1 MAMMAKMRSL
11 APAFILTV
19 GGLFVLFMV
28 ISDSNVLE
36 ALGGG
41 RTNNIGSV
49 NGEDI
54 TYQEFQT
61 ALDQQIE
68 NQKKQTGKD
77 PDELQIDQ
85 IREQVWDAVVTQKI
99 FGQLIKQYG
108 ITVSDEEVK
117 DVILGA
123 NPPDFLKQNFIDS
136 LGNFNRQF
144 YEQAIFDPQ
153 NKAALVQAEELVRQS
168 RLTQKLQ
175 SMILAAVNVGEDE
188 VKRKYI
194 EQNTNIEADYTLVD
208 LNLIK
213 DADVKVTDADIK
225 AFYEKN
231 INNYKTPPQR
241 KLKFVLF
248 PNVASSDDSQ
258 VVYKNLLNVKNT
270 ISAGD
275 TLGFE
280 QLVNIYSELPYTK
293 DTLAVNVLSG
303 EVVSALNRSNV
314 GAIVGPFATPQG
326 YVLFK
331 YFGAVNSNE
340 LFAEASH
347 ILINQY
353 GSDEKNLVEATKLYD
368 RLVAGA
374 NFQSLAKE
382 FSQDPGSGSKGGA
395 LGYFSK
401 GMMVKEFEDA
411 CFNGVVGVVQKP
423 IKTNYGYHIIKVTD
437 RSNKKYIVE
446 RVVNQVKQSATSRDK
461 NFTDADGFA
470 FNAKK
475 NGFDSESKLMKYK
488 VQETQPFNEQ
498 SGSIPSIG
506 QNKHLVKFAFENG
519 LNTVSDVYKVAAGY
533 VVAQISE
540 VSNEKFK
547 TFEELKD
554 QLKPAVIR
562 EKKFEKL
569 KVIADNLYK
578 KINGDLSK
586 AASVDTNFTVKQTG
600 NFIPAGSIPALGRD
614 YGFMNAAL
622 SVGLNKVSEPVKG
635 SRGYYLIKVTKRT
648 EFDKKTYETQSAT
661 LRNTMLQEKKSR
673 YINQWVSEIKQTAD
687 IVDDRHLFFRQ

>member
-1 MAMMAKMRSL
+1 
-11 APAFILTV
+11 
-19 GGLFVLFMV
+19 
-28 ISDSNVLE
+28 
-36 ALGGG
+36 
-41 RTNNIGSV
+41 
-49 NGEDI
+49 
-54 TYQEFQT
+54 
-61 ALDQQIE
+61 
-68 NQKKQTGKD
+68 
-77 PDELQIDQ
+77 
-85 IREQVWDAVVTQKI
+85 
-99 FGQLIKQYG
+99 
-108 ITVSDEEVK
+108 
-117 DVILGA
+117 
-123 NPPDFLKQNFIDS
+123 
-136 LGNFNRQF
+136 
-144 YEQAIFDPQ
+144 
-153 NKAALVQAEELVRQS
+153 
-168 RLTQKLQ
+168 
-175 SMILAAVNVGEDE
+175 MILAAVNVGEDE

-395 LGYFSK
+395 
-401 GMMVKEFEDA
+401 
-411 CFNGVVGVVQKP
+411 
-423 IKTNYGYHIIKVTD
+423 
-437 RSNKKYIVE
+437 
-446 RVVNQVKQSATSRDK
+446 SRI
-461 NFTDADGFA
+461 F
-470 FNAKK
+470 
-475 NGFDSESKLMKYK
+475 
-488 VQETQPFNEQ
+488 
-498 SGSIPSIG
+498 
-506 QNKHLVKFAFENG
+506 
-519 LNTVSDVYKVAAGY
+519 
-533 VVAQISE
+533 
-540 VSNEKFK
+540 
-547 TFEELKD
+547 
-554 QLKPAVIR
+554 
-562 EKKFEKL
+562 
-569 KVIADNLYK
+569 
-578 KINGDLSK
+578 
-586 AASVDTNFTVKQTG
+586 
-600 NFIPAGSIPALGRD
+600 
-614 YGFMNAAL
+614 
-622 SVGLNKVSEPVKG
+622 
-635 SRGYYLIKVTKRT
+635 
-648 EFDKKTYETQSAT
+648 
-661 LRNTMLQEKKSR
+661 
-673 YINQWVSEIKQTAD
+673 
-687 IVDDRHLFFRQ
+687 